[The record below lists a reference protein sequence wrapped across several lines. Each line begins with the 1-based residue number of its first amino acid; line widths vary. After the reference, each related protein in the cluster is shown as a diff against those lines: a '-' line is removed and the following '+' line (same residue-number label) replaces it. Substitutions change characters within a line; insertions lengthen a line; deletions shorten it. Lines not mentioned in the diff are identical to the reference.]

1 MLSAEAYNGL
11 ASNNKCYDQAV
22 TTDAD
27 DSQFVRER
35 LIRGSIALIEQEG
48 SSSLGVRRLA
58 QAADRSSMCVYS
70 KFGSRGGLLAAV
82 YERVASRLLSAATS
96 GESYR
101 DWAHANPRLYAL
113 LFDHP
118 LDALDVDPAARRDLL
133 ATLLATFTRDR
144 WVQLHGEVSFERITA
159 GAVLEAGLVEH

>member
-1 MLSAEAYNGL
+1 MATE
-11 ASNNKCYDQAV
+11 D
-22 TTDAD
+22 D
-27 DSQFVRER
+27 DSLFVRER

-82 YERVASRLLSAATS
+82 YERVASQFLAAATS
-96 GESYR
+96 ASAYR
-101 DWAHANPRLYAL
+101 EWARANPQLYAL

-118 LDALDVDPAARRDLL
+118 LDALDVDPAARRALL
-133 ATLLATFTRDR
+133 ASLVEAFDRDH
-144 WVQLHGEVSFERITA
+144 WVQLHGEVSFERIA
-159 GAVLEAGLVEH
+159 APALAEH

>member
-1 MLSAEAYNGL
+1 
-11 ASNNKCYDQAV
+11 V
-22 TTDAD
+22 TTEPD
-27 DSQFVRER
+27 DPLFVRER

-82 YERVASRLLSAATS
+82 YERIASQLLSAATS
-96 GESYR
+96 GEAYR
-101 DWAHANPRLYAL
+101 DWARANPQLYAL

-133 ATLLATFTRDR
+133 AALVETFTHDR
-144 WVQLHGEVSFERITA
+144 WVQLHGEVSYQRITA
-159 GAVLEAGLVEH
+159 PAVLESA

>member
-1 MLSAEAYNGL
+1 MSTE
-11 ASNNKCYDQAV
+11 
-22 TTDAD
+22 AD
-27 DSQFVRER
+27 DSLFVRER
-35 LIRGSIALIEQEG
+35 LIRGSIAMIEQEG

-82 YERVASRLLSAATS
+82 YERVASQLLTAATS
-96 GESYR
+96 TEAYR
-101 DWAHANPRLYAL
+101 DWARANPQLYGL

-133 ATLLATFTRDR
+133 AALVETFTRDR
-144 WVQLHGEVSFERITA
+144 WVQLHGEISYERITTTA
-159 GAVLEAGLVEH
+159 LVEVD

>member
-1 MLSAEAYNGL
+1 MSTE
-11 ASNNKCYDQAV
+11 
-22 TTDAD
+22 AD
-27 DSQFVRER
+27 DSLFVSER

-48 SSSLGVRRLA
+48 SSALGVRRLA

-82 YERVASRLLSAATS
+82 YERVASQLLSS
-96 GESYR
+96 VSDGDSYR
-101 DWAHANPRLYAL
+101 GWARANPQLYAL

-133 ATLLATFTRDR
+133 ATLVETFTRDH
-144 WVQLHGEVSFERITA
+144 WVELHGEVSYERIAAPVLVETA
-159 GAVLEAGLVEH
+159 LVEH